1 MDLLSDLY
9 SLRALRALRLIIRAI
24 RLPAIAR
31 RSGEAGGCVPGRRD
45 PCQEKYYVCVCL
57 RPSAANLGFWNCQ
70 MRNEK

>member
-31 RSGEAGGCVPGRRD
+31 RSGEAGGSRGGVTRAKKNIMSVSVCGR
-45 PCQEKYYVCVCL
+45 L
-57 RPSAANLGFWNCQ
+57 RLI
-70 MRNEK
+70 